1 MSIKQ
6 LRQSNLPQLFLSVVC
21 LYGIVGIPCSKA
33 AEKHHKDRFSL
44 DNPLL
49 SLYNRFQHHFTTLN
63 CKIQEVPRLMTHR
76 KLQIPSG
83 MQDTLPGE
91 CARKRRLEQEL
102 RTLFTL
108 HGYQEIE
115 TPLLEYYDALDDQT
129 YGYRPEHVWKTFD
142 SKARLLAVRPDS
154 TIPAARL
161 AAGKLME
168 APLPLR
174 LCYVQSA
181 TKFFSDTLSMLCED
195 PQCGVELMGETS
207 ALADAEIVALA
218 VDALKKSGLKDFQ
231 IELGQAAFFAGFMQE
246 AGLTDEQIAAVR
258 ELTEQKNALGIQ
270 LYLEKLSVSEDVS
283 RRLMRLPMLYGDL
296 SVLDEAEKLTAH
308 PLCRAAIANLRD
320 IIHIL
325 DAYGC
330 ADCITI
336 DLGMVHQANYYSG
349 MIFRGM
355 TADLGQP
362 LLSGGR
368 YDGLPARFG
377 RELPATG
384 FALSLKLLMI
394 ALERQGAA
402 FTAPVP
408 NVAAGFD
415 PQCLADALAWA
426 NLARQA
432 GESVALLYGVSWAE
446 LKARVDAGQAGAA
459 VYLDR
464 CGVRRYEKGGA

>member
-1 MSIKQ
+1 
-6 LRQSNLPQLFLSVVC
+6 
-21 LYGIVGIPCSKA
+21 
-33 AEKHHKDRFSL
+33 
-44 DNPLL
+44 
-49 SLYNRFQHHFTTLN
+49 
-63 CKIQEVPRLMTHR
+63 MTHR

-142 SKARLLAVRPDS
+142 AKARILAVRPDS

-161 AAGKLME
+161 AAGKLGGE
-168 APLPLR
+168 PLPLR
-174 LCYVQSA
+174 LCYLQSA

-195 PQCGVELMGETS
+195 PQCGVELMGESS

-218 VDALKKSGLKDFQ
+218 VDALKKAGLRDFQ

-246 AGLTDEQIAAVR
+246 AGLTDDQIAAVR
-258 ELTEQKNALGIQ
+258 ELTEQKNSLGIQ
-270 LYLEKLSVSEDVS
+270 LYLDKLSISQDVS
-283 RRLMRLPMLYGDL
+283 RRLMRLPMLYGGLEVL
-296 SVLDEAEKLTAH
+296 SEAEVLTAH
-308 PLCRAAIANLRD
+308 PLCRAAIASLRE
-320 IIHIL
+320 IIGIL
-325 DAYGC
+325 EAYGC

-402 FTAPVP
+402 FTAPIP
-408 NVAAGFD
+408 DVAACFA
-415 PQCLADALAWA
+415 PECLPDALAWA
-426 NLARQA
+426 DLARKA
-432 GESVALLYGVSWAE
+432 GESVALLYGATFEE
-446 LKARVDAGQAGAA
+446 LKARVDQGQARAA

-464 CGVRRYEKGGA
+464 NGVLRYEKGGSSCRK